1 MQDPHA
7 LGVHSPSPDEIEA
20 VDPRFLREGLLAAQK
35 KTRSLFPALKAI
47 LRTGM
52 TEEEARRGIL
62 GIFKEQGVSK
72 HWHRP
77 YVRFGA
83 NTQKSYRE
91 DSDPSVLLAPGMPCF
106 LDLGP
111 VWPDPV
117 TGLEYEGDF
126 GDSFDFQQDSDAPGV
141 QNASFDR
148 CASACRSLFQE
159 GCRAWKEQG
168 LTGSELYAFLK
179 TRASDLG
186 YLLREDVDGHRIG
199 DFPHHQ
205 FSKMDLGQ
213 TRFVPKASLWV
224 LEVQIQD
231 PRESFG
237 AFYEDILD

>member
-7 LGVHSPSPDEIEA
+7 LGVHSQSPDEIEA
-20 VDPRFLREGLLAAQK
+20 VDPRFLREGLLAAQE
-35 KTRSLFPALKAI
+35 KTRALFPTLKAA

-52 TEEEARRGIL
+52 TEEEARREIL
-62 GIFKEQGVSK
+62 GIFKEHGVSK

-83 NTQKSYRE
+83 NTQRSYRE
-91 DSDPSVLLAPGMPCF
+91 ESAPGITLAPGMPCF

-111 VWPDPV
+111 VWPDA
-117 TGLEYEGDF
+117 TSGLEYEADF
-126 GDSFDFQQDSDAPGV
+126 GDSFTYQPVSAPPSV
-141 QNASFDR
+141 PNSAFDR
-148 CASACRSLFQE
+148 CASACRTLFQE
-159 GCRAWKEQG
+159 GRRAWKEQG
-168 LTGSELYAFLK
+168 LTGAELYDDLK

-186 YLLREDVDGHRIG
+186 YLLREDVDGHRIA
-199 DFPHHQ
+199 DFPHHRY
-205 FSKMDLGQ
+205 SKFDLGQ